1 MDKKIKILFMI
12 DRKYPTDHVFL
23 EEVYAKILSKQKF
36 EITWLMKSKKRIE
49 KRKKAWWHGNK
60 VIVIPSRG
68 NGLTEYLYQIIDL
81 LKLKTIVSK
90 EKFDIIQVRND
101 PIMGLIANYFSKKNS
116 AKFVVQLSHLKA
128 EETINFAKK
137 GFYGNKIKN
146 LLVGTIEKFLRQQ
159 MLKRA
164 DLIFPISQEMKIY
177 FKDLNIKKPMIPL
190 QLCVIKKVK
199 VEMKKIELIKKRYNL
214 KNSTVF
220 IYLGTLSRSREL
232 EKMIQAFSIV
242 HNNKQKT
249 KMIIVGEGKEPNDL
263 EFLKKIV
270 KKLNLE
276 DSI

>member
-101 PIMGLIANYFSKKNS
+101 PIMGLIANYFSKKNRRNIRR
-116 AKFVVQLSHLKA
+116 KLFQLS
-128 EETINFAKK
+128 E
-137 GFYGNKIKN
+137 
-146 LLVGTIEKFLRQQ
+146 
-159 MLKRA
+159 
-164 DLIFPISQEMKIY
+164 
-177 FKDLNIKKPMIPL
+177 
-190 QLCVIKKVK
+190 
-199 VEMKKIELIKKRYNL
+199 
-214 KNSTVF
+214 
-220 IYLGTLSRSREL
+220 
-232 EKMIQAFSIV
+232 
-242 HNNKQKT
+242 
-249 KMIIVGEGKEPNDL
+249 
-263 EFLKKIV
+263 
-270 KKLNLE
+270 
-276 DSI
+276 